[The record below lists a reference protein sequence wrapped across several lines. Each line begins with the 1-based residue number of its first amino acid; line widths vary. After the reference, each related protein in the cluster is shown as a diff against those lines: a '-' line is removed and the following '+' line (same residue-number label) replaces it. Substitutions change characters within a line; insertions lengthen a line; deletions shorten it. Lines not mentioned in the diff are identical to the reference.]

1 MGVLLRNDN
10 VSYKTKDMETIKSVS
25 DKRIIVPGTVNGREY
40 YFLVDTGASIA
51 LISEKVRG
59 LDIGKRF
66 CGSIEGAG
74 GSIKARICNTFVKIG
89 GKDFSQFLATNL
101 DNLIASI
108 AEETNVEIAGIIA
121 LPQMKFYGVE
131 IDTAEGTI
139 KLKNS

>member
-1 MGVLLRNDN
+1 
-10 VSYKTKDMETIKSVS
+10 MEIIKSVS

-66 CGSIEGAG
+66 GGSIEGAG

-108 AEETNVEIAGIIA
+108 AEETGVEIAGIIA

-131 IDTAEGTI
+131 IDTDDGTI

>member
-1 MGVLLRNDN
+1 
-10 VSYKTKDMETIKSVS
+10 METIKSVS
-25 DKRIIVPGTVNGREY
+25 DKRIIVPGMINGREY
-40 YFLVDTGASIA
+40 YFLVDTGASVA

-66 CGSIEGAG
+66 GGSIEGAG

-121 LPQMKFYGVE
+121 LPQMRFYGVE
-131 IDTAEGTI
+131 IDTDGGTI
-139 KLKNS
+139 RL

>member
-1 MGVLLRNDN
+1 
-10 VSYKTKDMETIKSVS
+10 METIKSVS
-25 DKRIIVPGTVNGREY
+25 NKRIIVPGMINGREY

-66 CGSIEGAG
+66 GGSIEGAG
-74 GSIKARICNTFVKIG
+74 GGIKARICNTFVKIG

-108 AEETNVEIAGIIA
+108 AAETNVEIAGIIA

-131 IDTAEGTI
+131 IDTDDGTI
-139 KLKNS
+139 RL

>member
-1 MGVLLRNDN
+1 
-10 VSYKTKDMETIKSVS
+10 METIKSVS
-25 DKRIIVPGTVNGREY
+25 DKRIIVPGMINGREY

-51 LISEKVRG
+51 LISDKVRG

-66 CGSIEGAG
+66 GGSIEGAG
-74 GSIKARICNTFVKIG
+74 GSVRARICNTFVKIG

-121 LPQMKFYGVE
+121 LPQMKFYGME

>member
-1 MGVLLRNDN
+1 
-10 VSYKTKDMETIKSVS
+10 METIKSVS
-25 DKRIIVPGTVNGREY
+25 DKRIIVPGTVNVREY

-66 CGSIEGAG
+66 CGSIEGAD

-131 IDTAEGTI
+131 IDTDDGTI

>member
-1 MGVLLRNDN
+1 
-10 VSYKTKDMETIKSVS
+10 METIKSVS
-25 DKRIIVPGTVNGREY
+25 DKRIIVPGMINGKEY

-66 CGSIEGAG
+66 GGSIEGAG
-74 GSIKARICNTFVKIG
+74 GSVRARICNTFVKIG
-89 GKDFSQFLATNL
+89 GKNFSQFLATNL

>member
-1 MGVLLRNDN
+1 
-10 VSYKTKDMETIKSVS
+10 METIKSVS
-25 DKRIIVPGTVNGREY
+25 DKRIIVPGMINGREY

-66 CGSIEGAG
+66 GGSIEGAG

-121 LPQMKFYGVE
+121 LPQMKFLRCG
-131 IDTAEGTI
+131 D
-139 KLKNS
+139 

>member
-1 MGVLLRNDN
+1 
-10 VSYKTKDMETIKSVS
+10 METIKSIS
-25 DKRIIVPGTVNGREY
+25 DKRIIVPGTVNGSEY

-66 CGSIEGAG
+66 GGSIEGAG
-74 GSIKARICNTFVKIG
+74 GSIRARICNTFVKIG
-89 GKDFSQFLATNL
+89 SKDFSQFLATNL

-121 LPQMKFYGVE
+121 LPQMRFYGVE
-131 IDTAEGTI
+131 IDTDDGTI
-139 KLKNS
+139 RLKNS

>member
-51 LISEKVRG
+51 LISDKVRG

-66 CGSIEGAG
+66 GGSIEGAG
-74 GSIKARICNTFVKIG
+74 GCIRARICNTFVKIG

-108 AEETNVEIAGIIA
+108 AEETDVEIAGIIA

-131 IDTAEGTI
+131 IDTNDGTI
-139 KLKNS
+139 RI

>member
-1 MGVLLRNDN
+1 MDKDR
-10 VSYKTKDMETIKSVS
+10 KTICSVS
-25 DKRIIVPGTVNGREY
+25 DKRIIVPGMINGREY

-51 LISEKVRG
+51 LISDKVRG

-66 CGSIEGAG
+66 GGNIEGAG
-74 GSIKARICNTFVKIG
+74 GSIRARICNTFVKIG

-108 AEETNVEIAGIIA
+108 AEETNVDIAGIIA

-131 IDTAEGTI
+131 IDTDDGTI
-139 KLKNS
+139 RI

>member
-1 MGVLLRNDN
+1 
-10 VSYKTKDMETIKSVS
+10 METIKSVS
-25 DKRIIVPGTVNGREY
+25 NKRIIVPGMINGREY
-40 YFLVDTGASIA
+40 YFLVDTGASTN

-66 CGSIEGAG
+66 GGSIEGAG
-74 GSIKARICNTFVKIG
+74 GSIRARICNTFVKIG

-101 DNLIASI
+101 NNLIASI

-131 IDTAEGTI
+131 IDTDDGTI
-139 KLKNS
+139 RL

>member
-1 MGVLLRNDN
+1 
-10 VSYKTKDMETIKSVS
+10 MEIIKSVS
-25 DKRIIVPGTVNGREY
+25 DKRIIVPGMINGREY

-66 CGSIEGAG
+66 GGSIEGAG
-74 GSIKARICNTFVKIG
+74 GSVRARICNTFVKIG

>member
-1 MGVLLRNDN
+1 
-10 VSYKTKDMETIKSVS
+10 METIKSVS
-25 DKRIIVPGTVNGREY
+25 DKRIIVPGMINGREY

-51 LISEKVRG
+51 LISDKVRG

-66 CGSIEGAG
+66 GGSIEGAG
-74 GSIKARICNTFVKIG
+74 GSVRARICNTFVKIG

-121 LPQMKFYGVE
+121 LPQMKFYGME

-139 KLKNS
+139 KLKKS

>member
-1 MGVLLRNDN
+1 
-10 VSYKTKDMETIKSVS
+10 METIKSVS
-25 DKRIIVPGTVNGREY
+25 NKRIIVPGMINGREY

-66 CGSIEGAG
+66 SGSIEGAG
-74 GSIKARICNTFVKIG
+74 GSVRARICNTFVKIG

-121 LPQMKFYGVE
+121 LPQMKFYDVE

-139 KLKNS
+139 KLKKS

>member
-1 MGVLLRNDN
+1 
-10 VSYKTKDMETIKSVS
+10 METIKSVS
-25 DKRIIVPGTVNGREY
+25 DKRIIVPGMINGREY

-66 CGSIEGAG
+66 GGSIEGAG
-74 GSIKARICNTFVKIG
+74 GSIRARICNTFVKIG

-121 LPQMKFYGVE
+121 LPQMKFYDVE

-139 KLKNS
+139 KLKKS

>member
-1 MGVLLRNDN
+1 
-10 VSYKTKDMETIKSVS
+10 METIKSVS
-25 DKRIIVPGTVNGREY
+25 DKRIIVPGMINGREY

-66 CGSIEGAG
+66 GGSIEGAG

-89 GKDFSQFLATNL
+89 GKDFSQFLATDL

-108 AEETNVEIAGIIA
+108 KEETGVVIAGIIA
-121 LPQMKFYGVE
+121 LPQMRFYGVE
-131 IDTAEGTI
+131 IDTDEGTI
-139 KLKNS
+139 RL

>member
-1 MGVLLRNDN
+1 
-10 VSYKTKDMETIKSVS
+10 METIKSVS
-25 DKRIIVPGTVNGREY
+25 DKRIIVPGMINGREY

-51 LISEKVRG
+51 LISDKVRG
-59 LDIGKRF
+59 LDIGKQF
-66 CGSIEGAG
+66 GGSIEGAG

-121 LPQMKFYGVE
+121 LPQMKFYCVE
-131 IDTAEGTI
+131 IDTDEGTI
-139 KLKNS
+139 RL

>member
-1 MGVLLRNDN
+1 
-10 VSYKTKDMETIKSVS
+10 METIKSVS
-25 DKRIIVPGTVNGREY
+25 NKRIIVPGMINGREY
-40 YFLVDTGASIA
+40 YFLVDTGASVA

-66 CGSIEGAG
+66 GGSIEGAG
-74 GSIKARICNTFVKIG
+74 GGIRARICNTFVKIG

-121 LPQMKFYGVE
+121 LPQMRFYGVE
-131 IDTAEGTI
+131 IDTDDGTI
-139 KLKNS
+139 RLKNS